1 MYGWYN
7 VWMDWFK
14 LHDDLQNKIHRRFNA
29 HLHFPF
35 SYVTRGGGGEFTIN
49 TTKRSLFRLI
59 ELQPV
64 ECLFDRWWKVLLS
77 SYALH
82 GGAFCSV

>member
-14 LHDDLQNKIHRRFNA
+14 LHDDLQNEIHRRFNA

-35 SYVTRGGGGEFTIN
+35 NYVTRGGGGGIHHKHYKT
-49 TTKRSLFRLI
+49 LF
-59 ELQPV
+59 V
-64 ECLFDRWWKVLLS
+64 
-77 SYALH
+77 
-82 GGAFCSV
+82 

>member
-14 LHDDLQNKIHRRFNA
+14 LHDDLQNEIHRRFNA

-35 SYVTRGGGGEFTIN
+35 SYVMLGGEPSVEFETALLLCRYS
-49 TTKRSLFRLI
+49 RSSISSSQILGSGLFLN
-59 ELQPV
+59 
-64 ECLFDRWWKVLLS
+64 KLS
-77 SYALH
+77 KHL
-82 GGAFCSV
+82 CI

>member
-14 LHDDLQNKIHRRFNA
+14 LHDDLQNEIHRRFNA

-35 SYVTRGGGGEFTIN
+35 NYVARGEGGGEVELTIN
-49 TTKRSLFRLI
+49 TKHYLFRLI

-64 ECLFDRWWKVLLS
+64 ECLF
-77 SYALH
+77 
-82 GGAFCSV
+82 